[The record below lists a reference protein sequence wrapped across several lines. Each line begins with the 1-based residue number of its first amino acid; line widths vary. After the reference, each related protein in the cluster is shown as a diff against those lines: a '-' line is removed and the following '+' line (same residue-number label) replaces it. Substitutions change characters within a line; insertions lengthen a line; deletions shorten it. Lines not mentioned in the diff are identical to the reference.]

1 VQLRR
6 VHSIG
11 PLAQLEMERDDNGDL
26 VEAMISSERYL
37 QLQLKVGES
46 LVVKPKRLHV
56 FVDNN

>member
-1 VQLRR
+1 